1 MEASPTTAQASG
13 SLIKGI
19 RRTQSPLAAGR
30 TRQGDTEDS
39 ANAQHSQKPSYS
51 ARNDQDGRRISYSA
65 EDDPGGS
72 RKQDDKPAPEQ
83 ANACGNSDDVQMMD
97 EPEEVQDLRSHSR
110 TDPPSAVEQEDVQM
124 TEEPEGDDD
133 LHCGDIPGIPRSG
146 SPLPMYEDGDDDE
159 DHQLRDQAEAQLE
172 AEERE
177 RERENAP
184 ENSEQYRRSFQ
195 NRPTPISAFP
205 RRSLLQRLPS
215 QALTDTPS
223 TEASSPGFP
232 SLSRNPS
239 FRGSAGPS
247 RTSSGHASPIRQ
259 TNPGSRH
266 QLHAASASKSATDYS
281 FPSMS
286 GVLTTEEPIGEE
298 EENDDAEARTIKSKG
313 SPAKSISI
321 STPQKQSSSSS
332 PYFPERDVA
341 SSPPTSSGFLDI
353 ARNAGLRSP
362 RQAYGATSRQNSS
375 SSQHS
380 NQSVNEY
387 STPAGFLKHRRNS
400 SIQAP
405 RDVKETLN
413 AKSRDLPDGKR
424 KLNQY
429 VLQRD
434 IGRGSFGVVQIAKDE
449 DTGREYA
456 VKEFSKMRLRKR
468 QQSEMIRRQGRGG
481 AMRRGAVPF
490 KQKPGTS
497 RKDSQGRALTA
508 EGDEQPPA
516 EERNDLELIRE
527 CYIYKGRI

>member
-19 RRTQSPLAAGR
+19 RRTQSPLASGR
-30 TRQGDTEDS
+30 TRQGDTEDHVD
-39 ANAQHSQKPSYS
+39 AQHSQQSS
-51 ARNDQDGRRISYSA
+51 QSTTDDGQEGRRISRNA
-65 EDDPGGS
+65 QDDPGGS
-72 RKQDDKPAPEQ
+72 RQQDDDDSAPGQ
-83 ANACGNSDDVQMMD
+83 ANHGDNSDDVQMME
-97 EPEEVQDLRSHSR
+97 EPEEDQDLRIHSR
-110 TDPPSAVEQEDVQM
+110 TDLSDAVDHEDVQM
-124 TEEPEGDDD
+124 TEEPEGEDD

-146 SPLPMYEDGDDDE
+146 SPLPMYADDEDDE

-184 ENSEQYRRSFQ
+184 KDSEQYRRSFR
-195 NRPTPISAFP
+195 NRPTPLSAFP
-205 RRSLLQRLPS
+205 KRSLLQRLPS

-239 FRGSAGPS
+239 LRGSGVPS
-247 RTSSGHASPIRQ
+247 RASSGHASPSRQ
-259 TNPGSRH
+259 TSSGSQH
-266 QLHAASASKSATDYS
+266 QSHAPPASASRSATDYS
-281 FPSMS
+281 FPSMA

-313 SPAKSISI
+313 SPPKSIST

-332 PYFPERDVA
+332 PYFPEREVA

-362 RQAYGATSRQNSS
+362 RQAHGATSRQNSS

-490 KQKPGTS
+490 KQKPGSS
-497 RKDSQGRALTA
+497 RKDSQGRAPTA
-508 EGDEQPPA
+508 EGDEEPPA
-516 EERNDLELIRE
+516 AEANDLELIRE
-527 CYIYKGRI
+527 CLC